1 MEKENRKCKAHI
13 KEKGKWKSGL
23 LCKRYRIKTK
33 KWYIRDSFL
42 NKKIYT
48 KKKDVGKSLP
58 VLVLNDTHIG
68 ISTTI
73 ERAKSKK
80 VFTQLIISEKCKWV
94 YCFLQ

>member
-1 MEKENRKCKAHI
+1 M
-13 KEKGKWKSGL
+13 
-23 LCKRYRIKTK
+23 K
-33 KWYIRDSFL
+33 KWFIMQKVQDK
-42 NKKIYT
+42 NKEMIHKRQLFKQKNIY

-80 VFTQLIISEKCKWV
+80 VFTQLIISEKCK
-94 YCFLQ
+94 